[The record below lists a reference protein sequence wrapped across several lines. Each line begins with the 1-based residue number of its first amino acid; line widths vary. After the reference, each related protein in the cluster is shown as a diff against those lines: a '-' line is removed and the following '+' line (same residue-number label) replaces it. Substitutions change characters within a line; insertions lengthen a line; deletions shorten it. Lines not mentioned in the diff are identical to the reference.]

1 MAMAFTYFWMDLN
14 LMVSLKNKA
23 RTTCKNIF
31 NLIFNSIQGMYGT
44 NKNLEIEIYQ
54 SNKLP
59 DDFSSY
65 KSSLSPESID
75 TLNTK
80 KDMVYVHIKDTGIG
94 IADELQDKI
103 FSPFF
108 TTKKLGE
115 GIGLGLFVCKK
126 IIEDHG
132 GFILFKSS
140 NINTEF
146 VVVLPLL

>member
-1 MAMAFTYFWMDLN
+1 MFE
-14 LMVSLKNKA
+14 
-23 RTTCKNIF
+23 
-31 NLIFNSIQGMYGT
+31 T

-54 SNKLP
+54 SKKLP

-65 KSSLSPESID
+65 KCSTSIESIQ
-75 TLNTK
+75 TLDPK
-80 KDMVYVHIKDTGIG
+80 KDWVTIHIKDTGIG
-94 IADELQDKI
+94 IIDELQEKI

-132 GFILFKSS
+132 GFILFKSD
-140 NINTEF
+140 NNKTEF
-146 VVVLPLL
+146 VVVLPLS